1 MLHHSVIPKLRWAT
15 TATGYLRV
23 YQNRMFADEVEQGVL
38 VKICSFI
45 VDVYTPFWMVVIVRP
60 RCPDGPGNILFANR
74 LLTKH
79 GNQDIITHVKLYFDK
94 HALTWLSPKNVALS
108 CYSRHEPPMTP
119 DEVSRV
125 CTRQVDAQRNLSRMK
140 PLKAYF
146 TIESQCAPCLSIG
159 NEDHW
164 NSVDNHNRT
173 CERHIGLMKDIIS
186 KGKIVDDPSN
196 LELSDQRI
204 RKQICLRNIKKFE
217 EGEEESDEEVEY
229 VSDEEEDESD
239 DEEEEEEET

>member
-1 MLHHSVIPKLRWAT
+1 MCIL
-15 TATGYLRV
+15 YCFC
-23 YQNRMFADEVEQGVL
+23 QNMPSFCHIIW
-38 VKICSFI
+38 KILKKGWKT
-45 VDVYTPFWMVVIVRP
+45 D
-60 RCPDGPGNILFANR
+60 
-74 LLTKH
+74 
-79 GNQDIITHVKLYFDK
+79 VKLGRN
-94 HALTWLSPKNVALS
+94 LTYSGRNWLMRIPGCQKLS
-108 CYSRHEPPMTP
+108 KKYHTAPMTL

-125 CTRQVDAQRNLSRMK
+125 RTRQVDAQRNLSRMK

-146 TIESQCAPCLSIG
+146 TIEGQCAPCLSIG

-204 RKQICLRNIKKFE
+204 PNQRPLLKDTSFPVTR
-217 EGEEESDEEVEY
+217 S
-229 VSDEEEDESD
+229 
-239 DEEEEEEET
+239 